1 MRFLYT
7 LFILLYE
14 WAANIYGL
22 FNQKARQW
30 ALGRKGLTAKIVRE
44 NKEQQEY
51 IWFHCASL
59 GEFEMGKP
67 VMEAILSK
75 YPRYKLLLTFFSPS
89 GYEHRKNYKP
99 AYRVY
104 YLPSDTTRNAR
115 LFINTFHPVLAVF
128 IKYEFW
134 YNYFRELKRNKIPLI
149 LISAVFRNDQPFF
162 RWYGAWFRKQLNLI
176 DHIYTQDD
184 KSASF
189 LKKIQYRNYTIAG
202 DTRFDRVMETA
213 EKAEDIE
220 LIDNFA
226 GRAKLIVAGSTWPA
240 DEEIIL
246 PALNN
251 LPDNIKLVI
260 APHQVDENHISRIM
274 EMIKEPVARYTKVDP
289 NQIGSYRVLVI
300 DTIGI
305 LSRAYK
311 YAWIAYVGGAFGTGL
326 HNILE
331 PAAFGVP
338 VVFGPDHRKF
348 HEAGKLISEGG
359 AFSIKNHSEFLKIV
373 NGFLDNPERY
383 SQTCT
388 DVRKFMQDHRGATNI
403 IMKNLEKYFSD
414 QQ

>member
-7 LFILLYE
+7 LFILLYQ
-14 WAANIYGL
+14 WAAKIYGL
-22 FNQKARQW
+22 FNIKARQW
-30 ALGRKGLTAKIVRE
+30 AFGRKGLTARIVRE
-44 NKEQQEY
+44 NEEQQEY

-59 GEFEMGKP
+59 GEFEMGRP
-67 VMEAILSK
+67 VMEAILNK

-99 AYRVY
+99 AHRVY
-104 YLPSDTTRNAR
+104 YLPSDTPQNAR
-115 LFINTFHPVLAVF
+115 TFINTFQPVLAVF

-134 YNYFRELKRNKIPLI
+134 YNYFRELKRHNIPLI

-184 KSASF
+184 ASANF
-189 LKKIQYRNYTIAG
+189 LEKINYKNFTIAG

-213 EKAEDIE
+213 EKAEDID
-220 LIDNFA
+220 LIRHFA
-226 GRAKLIVAGSTWPA
+226 GEAKLIVAGSTWPA

-246 PALNN
+246 PAMNT
-251 LPDNIKLVI
+251 LPENIKLVI
-260 APHQVDENHISRIM
+260 APHQVDENHISRIV

-305 LSRAYK
+305 LSRTYK
-311 YAWIAYVGGAFGTGL
+311 YAWIAYVGGAFGSGL

-338 VVFGPDHRKF
+338 VVFGPDHQKF
-348 HEAGKLISEGG
+348 HEAGKLVSKGG
-359 AFSIKNHSEFLKIV
+359 AFSIKNHKEFLKIV
-373 NGFLDNPERY
+373 NGFLDNPEYY

-388 DVRKFMQDHRGATNI
+388 DVRNFMREHRGASRI
-403 IMKNLEKYFSD
+403 IMKDLEKFLAD
-414 QQ
+414 QE